1 MPFLKKSTILH
12 LRFPFSFYL
21 LPVFLFALSQ
31 AHFINWI
38 NVIIAFVIL
47 HLLIFPS
54 CNGYNSFQDKDESS
68 IGGLK
73 YPPKVTIDLY
83 YTTLLMDVTGIL
95 CALLVSIYFSTSIL
109 IMVLASRA
117 YSYRKLRLKK
127 YALTGF
133 LTVFIFQGAFVY
145 LSSSIAISKFSL
157 EHLFSFSNIICM
169 SIASLFIG
177 SIYPLTQIYQ
187 HKADL
192 KDGVESI
199 SYKLGFAGTFIFSAL
214 LFTTAALLMFYYF
227 NLRHQ
232 MAALTLFFLITL
244 PVILWFILWFL
255 KTIKNNFNAN
265 YENTMIMTIVT
276 SGCMNLYFLVLILN
290 NYLSWF

>member
-1 MPFLKKSTILH
+1 MPFLKRSTILH
-12 LRFPFSFYL
+12 LRFAFSFYL

-73 YPPKVTIDLY
+73 HPPKVTINLY

-95 CALLVSIYFSTSIL
+95 CALLVSIYFSISVL

-157 EHLFSFSNIICM
+157 EQLFSFSNIICM

-177 SIYPLTQIYQ
+177 SLYPLTQIYQ

-199 SYKLGFAGTFIFSAL
+199 SYKLGFVGTFIFSAL

-227 NLRHQ
+227 NLKHQ
-232 MAALTLFFLITL
+232 MAALTLFLLITL
-244 PVILWFILWFL
+244 PIILWFILWFL

-265 YENTMIMTIVT
+265 YENTMIMTVVT
-276 SGCMNLYFLVLILN
+276 SGCMNLFFLVLILN
-290 NYLSWF
+290 NYLAWF

>member
-1 MPFLKKSTILH
+1 MPFLKRSTILH

-21 LPVFLFALSQ
+21 LPVFLFAVSQ
-31 AHFINWI
+31 EHFINWI

-73 YPPKVTIDLY
+73 YPPKVTINLY

-95 CALLVSIYFSTSIL
+95 CALLVSIYFSISVL

-157 EHLFSFSNIICM
+157 VQLFSFSNIICM

-227 NLRHQ
+227 NLKHQ
-232 MAALTLFFLITL
+232 MAALTLFLLITL